1 MVLNEMVG
9 EWAKRESLSR
19 GIDESLAT
27 QLFFD
32 KYYRLEA
39 DINQFLYE
47 VFIVPRVTK
56 FCKKISHL
64 LDKDFSGEGT
74 DMGLYFPGVVDHL
87 SDQNHLRVYSCAQL
101 FELSREIGD
110 LQGLYTAFKYAPEK
124 IIGMKPV
131 SPEIDPDSFS
141 ISLINELD
149 SLMKKGSQS
158 NAINYWMDTFD
169 HDVIFQ

>member
-1 MVLNEMVG
+1 V
-9 EWAKRESLSR
+9 
-19 GIDESLAT
+19 SLAT
-27 QLFFD
+27 QLFYD
-32 KYYRLEA
+32 KYHRIEA

-47 VFIVPRVTK
+47 VFIIPRVKK
-56 FCKKISHL
+56 FCKKISIL
-64 LDKDFSGEGT
+64 LDKDFSGENT
-74 DMGLYFPGVVDHL
+74 DMGLFFSGLVDHL
-87 SDQNHLRVYSCAQL
+87 SDQNKLREYSCAQL
-101 FELSREIGD
+101 FELAREVGD

-124 IIGMKPV
+124 IIGMKPA